1 MAASVV
7 SVSKRLLGELKDYAK
22 EPHECL
28 EELAPVGDN
37 LMKWTAIMK
46 GVQGTAYERGRWLLD
61 ITVPENY
68 PFQPPAI
75 KFVTPICHPNVH
87 LKTGDICLDLL
98 KTTWSPA
105 YTLALKLTAIHSL
118 LTSPEPDSPLNVD
131 AAALLRA
138 GDYVGY
144 DSLVRVWVVRFAQW

>member
-46 GVQGTAYERGRWLLD
+46 GVQGTAYERTFTLFSAVSHYL
-61 ITVPENY
+61 
-68 PFQPPAI
+68 FS
-75 KFVTPICHPNVH
+75 FVHC
-87 LKTGDICLDLL
+87 
-98 KTTWSPA
+98 
-105 YTLALKLTAIHSL
+105 
-118 LTSPEPDSPLNVD
+118 
-131 AAALLRA
+131 
-138 GDYVGY
+138 
-144 DSLVRVWVVRFAQW
+144 SLVTCLFVSS

>member
-1 MAASVV
+1 MAAPVV

-22 EPHECL
+22 DPHECL
-28 EELAPVGDN
+28 EELAPVEGD
-37 LMKWTAIMK
+37 LLHWTAIMK
-46 GVQGTAYERGRWLLD
+46 GVEGTAYERGRWLLD
-61 ITVPENY
+61 IKVPDNY
-68 PFQPPAI
+68 PFHPPEV

-87 LKTGDICLDLL
+87 LKTGDVCLDLL

-105 YTLALKLTAIHSL
+105 YTLAFTLTAIHSL

-138 GDYVGY
+138 GDFVGY

>member
-46 GVQGTAYERGRWLLD
+46 GVQGTAYERML
-61 ITVPENY
+61 TPS
-68 PFQPPAI
+68 PQPRAI
-75 KFVTPICHPNVH
+75 FFPCP
-87 LKTGDICLDLL
+87 
-98 KTTWSPA
+98 
-105 YTLALKLTAIHSL
+105 
-118 LTSPEPDSPLNVD
+118 
-131 AAALLRA
+131 
-138 GDYVGY
+138 
-144 DSLVRVWVVRFAQW
+144 